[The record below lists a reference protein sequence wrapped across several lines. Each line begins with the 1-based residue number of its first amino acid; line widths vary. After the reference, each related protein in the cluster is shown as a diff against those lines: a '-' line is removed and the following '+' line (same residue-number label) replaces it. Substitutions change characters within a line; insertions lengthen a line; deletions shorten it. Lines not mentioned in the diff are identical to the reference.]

1 MKFLRDTGK
10 KYSTGS
16 RFAKI
21 IAALFAVIFAFT
33 SFPAADAFADTTSK
47 VMNPGYIFRDETP
60 DATTGIP
67 AYYHKGAKYT
77 ENREYLTGT
86 LGNVYILNE
95 DEKKLY
101 DQVVLLHMYL
111 IDANRNQISFLS
123 QFNSAF
129 HSGETIRF
137 VGGLPDSCQCFQI
150 ENSRMP
156 DVYKIP
162 DKEIKIE
169 KPGTASGG
177 AVEYYTKSELDSLGS
192 SSTVLSDAISGQFIN
207 LGRVMEAL
215 FVDLPDLFWWDKTH
229 VAWNYSYND
238 GSNGGIVISG
248 INVYLAS
255 QLLNS
260 GGCYAKDTIP
270 QTMNSINAFAN
281 RVISEVASKGFWE
294 TVKGGEEAVVTE
306 VPGVLSDYDK
316 LVGTALMLEK
326 LIKYDETCK
335 QHGLDVNYAKPSS
348 LGIDCVAQYSGWGTH
363 LYDSSDVLEAVCE
376 GYAEIYKYICDRTHF
391 YNDIKMGIEIGYVES
406 TDRNG
411 HKIYA
416 RHEWNVATIRGN
428 SYVIDLT
435 NDDNERVLRPDVK
448 TLIASEYW
456 YKYQKAFFMKGKSR
470 DISVSNQQPDY
481 GKGYYVLYSFKSMVD
496 NNTYVAD
503 SHPFYFFDGATI
515 NNDQIP
521 LVTEAVGY
529 EPYYQDFIESF
540 EGKYVP
546 KLLVKGNDG
555 IWRDDASLDNSN
567 GIPQI
572 TYKAGDHV
580 NRALEIDYWVD
591 YCNFE
596 YQYEYELIKSDEF
609 PDGVLPPY
617 NGTVVQNRE
626 CGIDNIYRRD
636 LNFGDPHDLAPGN
649 YTIYV
654 VVNTLSGYSY
664 PLKGQSF
671 TVLPA
676 TLTPS
681 VAVKNGSGKV
691 TIASSEINNDL
702 KDRFEIKLE
711 GVASGDTVSAEITS
725 LTLTNIVDS
734 TTTTEGSAGISATFT
749 LTGKDAQN
757 YVLASNYTTTVTLDN
772 AITISKKQPATNPDQ
787 GGTTEGGG
795 TSGGGTV
802 GGGTVGGETTG
813 GETVGGETT
822 GGETVGGGTV
832 GGGTVGGGTS
842 GGETVGGGTVGG
854 GTSGGGTVGG
864 GTVGGGT
871 SGGGTVGGGSVGG
884 GTSGGGTVGG
894 GSVGGGTSG
903 GGAVS
908 GGGGAVS
915 GGGGTISGGGGAISG
930 GGATS
935 GGTDSTKK
943 DDKTAEKKDNKAAD
957 DKKDD
962 KITDDKKENDGTVVV
977 ENEDGSVTTT
987 SISVNKKGS
996 VIVES
1001 VTENTD
1007 GSTVETRVKTTKS
1020 GNVTETTTEKDA
1032 DGNVLSTV
1040 ESTYSVSSKG
1050 TVKMTAIE
1058 TDEKEVEIPKTVE
1071 VAGEERTV
1079 TQIAKNALKNNKTM
1093 TSARIGENITSIGAG
1108 AFKNNKKLK
1117 TIELTDSVKKVYKN
1131 AFKGIAKN
1139 AVFKIKASSKKKFDK
1154 IVALLKAS
1162 GVSDTVTF
1170 EMVE

>member
-1 MKFLRDTGK
+1 MSFLQHYGK
-10 KYSTGS
+10 KNSTGN
-16 RFAKI
+16 RFI
-21 IAALFAVIFAFT
+21 RMIATLFAVIFAFT
-33 SFPAADAFADTTSK
+33 SLPSTDAFADTTSK
-47 VMNPGYIFRDETP
+47 VMNPGYVFRDETP
-60 DATTGIP
+60 DSTGIP

-77 ENREYLTGT
+77 ENRTYMTNT
-86 LGNVYILNE
+86 LGNVYILN
-95 DEKKLY
+95 DYEKKLY

-111 IDANRNQISFLS
+111 TDANRNRNSFLS
-123 QFNSAF
+123 QFNNAF
-129 HSGETIRF
+129 NSGDFAF
-137 VGGLPDSCQCFQI
+137 VQAYQDRHFFSIDS
-150 ENSRMP
+150 SRMP
-156 DVYKIP
+156 DAYKIP
-162 DKEIKIE
+162 SVEIMVE

-177 AVEYYTKSELDSLGS
+177 AVSYYTESELRGLAG
-192 SSTVLSDAISGQFIN
+192 SSTVLRDAISSQFIN
-207 LGRVMEAL
+207 FGRVMEAL
-215 FVDLPDLFWWDKTH
+215 FVDLPDLFWWDKTC
-229 VAWNYSYND
+229 VAWNYSYNN

-270 QTMNSINAFAN
+270 QTMNSINTFAN

-326 LIKYDETCK
+326 LIKYDTACLAA
-335 QHGLDVNYAKPSS
+335 GGDVNRAKHSS

-376 GYAEIYKYICDRTHF
+376 GYAEIYKYICDRTRF
-391 YNDIKMGIEIGYVES
+391 YNDVKMGIEIGYVENKNLETS
-406 TDRNG
+406 VTTYG
-411 HKIYA
+411 
-416 RHEWNVATIRGN
+416 RHEWNIATIEDA

-435 NDDNERVLRPDVK
+435 NDDFNWLRTDLNSSVSDAER
-448 TLIASEYW
+448 
-456 YKYQKAFFMKGKSR
+456 YKYKNALLLKGKKSF
-470 DISVSNQQPDY
+470 DAFDQNTQPEE
-481 GKGYYVLYSFKSMVD
+481 GKGYYIQYSYK
-496 NNTYVAD
+496 D
-503 SHPFYFFDGATI
+503 SDGVTHKITPIPFYLFEGTTI
-515 NNDQIP
+515 NISNDFLP

-529 EPYYQDFIESF
+529 EPSYSGDFIKCLS
-540 EGKYVP
+540 GKYYP
-546 KLLVKGNDG
+546 ILQIKDSNNYWDND
-555 IWRDDASLDNSN
+555 SLFDNTNSV
-567 GIPQI
+567 PQI
-572 TYKAGDHV
+572 IYKDGESLNRGLYIGIQTGYGSTYETG
-580 NRALEIDYWVD
+580 
-591 YCNFE
+591 
-596 YQYEYELIKSDEF
+596 YEYELIKVDEF
-609 PDGVLPPY
+609 ADGVIPPQ
-617 NGTVVQNRE
+617 NGTVVKS
-626 CGIDNIYRRD
+626 GTFTDVGYHPMD
-636 LNFGDPHDLAPGN
+636 VNFGDPHDLAPGN

-654 VVNTLSGYSY
+654 VVNTWSGYSY

-681 VAVKNGSGKV
+681 VAVKNGSDKV

-711 GVASGDTVSAEITS
+711 GVASGDEVSAQITN
-725 LTLTNIVDS
+725 LQLTNVVDS
-734 TTTTEGSAGISATFT
+734 TTTTEGSAGVSATFR
-749 LTGKDAQN
+749 LTGSDAQN
-757 YVLASNYTTTVTLDN
+757 YVLADNYTTTVTLDN

-787 GGTTEGGG
+787 GGTT
-795 TSGGGTV
+795 GGGTV
-802 GGGTVGGETTG
+802 GGGTD
-813 GETVGGETT
+813 
-822 GGETVGGGTV
+822 GGGTV

-842 GGETVGGGTVGG
+842 GGETVGGGAVGG
-854 GTSGGGTVGG
+854 GTSGG

-884 GTSGGGTVGG
+884 GTSGGGGV
-894 GSVGGGTSG
+894 SG
-903 GGAVS
+903 GGAAIGGGSSS
-908 GGGGAVS
+908 GGGAP
-915 GGGGTISGGGGAISG
+915 AG

-943 DDKTAEKKDNKAAD
+943 DDETADEKKDDKASDDKKDNKASD

-962 KITDDKKENDGTVVV
+962 KASDDKKDDKKENDGTVVV

-987 SISVNKKGS
+987 NISVNKKGS

-1020 GNVTETTTEKDA
+1020 GKVTETNVEKDA

>member
-10 KYSTGS
+10 KYNTGS
-16 RFAKI
+16 RFTKI

-47 VMNPGYIFRDETP
+47 VMNPGYVFRDETP
-60 DATTGIP
+60 DQTGIP

-77 ENREYLTGT
+77 ENRTYLTNT
-86 LGNVYILNE
+86 RGNVYILK
-95 DEKKLY
+95 DYEKKLY

-111 IDANRNQISFLS
+111 TDENRNRNNFLS
-123 QFNSAF
+123 QFNNAF
-129 HSGETIRF
+129 NSGDFAF
-137 VGGLPDSCQCFQI
+137 VQAYQDRHFFSIDS
-150 ENSRMP
+150 SRMP
-156 DVYKIP
+156 DAYKIP
-162 DKEIKIE
+162 SVEIMVE
-169 KPGTASGG
+169 KPGTASGA
-177 AVEYYTKSELDSLGS
+177 AVEYYTASELRGLGS
-192 SSTVLSDAISGQFIN
+192 SSTVLSDAISSQFIN

-215 FVDLPDLFWWDKTH
+215 FVDLPDLFWWDKTC

-255 QLLNS
+255 QFCDPS
-260 GGCYAKDTIP
+260 GCYTKDTIP
-270 QTMNSINAFAN
+270 QTMNSINAFAD

-316 LVGTALMLEK
+316 MVGTALMLEK
-326 LIKYDETCK
+326 LIKYDTACLAA
-335 QHGLDVNYAKPSS
+335 GGDVNSAKHSS
-348 LGIDCVAQYSGWGTH
+348 LGIDCVTQYSGWGTH

-376 GYAEIYKYICDRTHF
+376 GYAEIYKYICDRTRF
-391 YNDIKMGIEIGYVES
+391 YNDVKMGIEIGYVENKNLE
-406 TDRNG
+406 TG
-411 HKIYA
+411 VTTYG
-416 RHEWNVATIRGN
+416 RHEWNVATIGYD

-435 NDDNERVLRPDVK
+435 NDDFNWLRTDLNSSVSDAER
-448 TLIASEYW
+448 
-456 YKYQKAFFMKGKSR
+456 YKYKNALLLKGKKTF
-470 DISVSNQQPDY
+470 DAFDQNTQPEE
-481 GKGYYVLYSFKSMVD
+481 GKGYYIQYSYK
-496 NNTYVAD
+496 D
-503 SHPFYFFDGATI
+503 SDGVTHKITPIPFYLFEGTTI
-515 NNDQIP
+515 SISNDLLP

-529 EPYYQDFIESF
+529 EPSYSGDFIKCLS
-540 EGKYVP
+540 GKYYP
-546 KLLVKGNDG
+546 ILQIKDSNNY
-555 IWRDDASLDNSN
+555 WDDDPLFDNTN
-567 GIPQI
+567 GVPQI
-572 TYKAGDHV
+572 IYKDGESINRGLYIGIQTGYGSTY
-580 NRALEIDYWVD
+580 ETS
-591 YCNFE
+591 
-596 YQYEYELIKSDEF
+596 YEYELIKVDEF
-609 PDGVLPPY
+609 ADGVIPPQ
-617 NGTVVQNRE
+617 NGTVVKS
-626 CGIDNIYRRD
+626 GTFTKVGYHPMDV
-636 LNFGDPHDLAPGN
+636 NFGDPHNLAPGN

-654 VVNTLSGYSY
+654 VVNTWTDYSY

-681 VAVKNGSGKV
+681 VAVKNGSNKV
-691 TIASSEINNDL
+691 TIASSEISNDL

-734 TTTTEGSAGISATFT
+734 TTTAEGSAGVSATFS
-749 LTGKDAQN
+749 LTGSDAQN
-757 YVLASNYTTTVTLDN
+757 YVLADNYTTTVTLAN
-772 AITISKKQPATNPDQ
+772 AITISKKQQATNPEQ
-787 GGTTEGGG
+787 GGTTE
-795 TSGGGTV
+795 
-802 GGGTVGGETTG
+802 
-813 GETVGGETT
+813 
-822 GGETVGGGTV
+822 
-832 GGGTVGGGTS
+832 
-842 GGETVGGGTVGG
+842 GG

-871 SGGGTVGGGSVGG
+871 SGGGTVGGGTVGGGTTGGETVGGGTVGGGTVGGGTVGG

-894 GSVGGGTSG
+894 GTSG
-903 GGAVS
+903 GGAAI
-908 GGGGAVS
+908 GGGS
-915 GGGGTISGGGGAISG
+915 SSG
-930 GGATS
+930 GGAPAGGGATA
-935 GGTDSTKK
+935 GGTDATKK
-943 DDKTAEKKDNKAAD
+943 DDETAEKKDDKAADEKKDDKAAD
-957 DKKDD
+957 DHKDD
-962 KITDDKKENDGTVVV
+962 KITDDKKGNDGTVVV

-987 SISVNKKGS
+987 NISVNKKGS

-1007 GSTVETRVKTTKS
+1007 GSTVETKVKTTKS
-1020 GNVTETTTEKDA
+1020 GKVTETNVEKDA
-1032 DGNVLSTV
+1032 DGNVISTV

-1108 AFKNNKKLK
+1108 AFRNNKKLK

-1154 IVALLKAS
+1154 VVALLKAS

>member
-111 IDANRNQISFLS
+111 IDANRNQNSFLS

-137 VGGLPDSCQCFQI
+137 VRGLPDSCQCFQI

-316 LVGTALMLEK
+316 MVGTALILEK
-326 LIKYDETCK
+326 LIKYDTACLAA
-335 QHGLDVNYAKPSS
+335 GGDVNRAKHSS

-376 GYAEIYKYICDRTHF
+376 GYAEIYKYICDRTRF
-391 YNDIKMGIEIGYVES
+391 YNDVKMGIEIGYVEGS
-406 TDRNG
+406 DGNG
-411 HKIYA
+411 NPAYG
-416 RHEWNVATIRGN
+416 RHEWNIATIGYD

-435 NDDNERVLRPDVK
+435 NDDFNWLRTDLGV
-448 TLIASEYW
+448 SSGDE
-456 YKYQKAFFMKGKSR
+456 YKYKKAFLLKGR
-470 DISVSNQQPDY
+470 ATDPFISQPEY
-481 GKGYYVLYSFKSMVD
+481 GKGYHLYYGFESKTD
-496 NNTYVAD
+496 GQNHGIT
-503 SHPFYFFDGATI
+503 PFYIFDGATVG
-515 NNDQIP
+515 NYSLP

-529 EPYYQDFIESF
+529 DPSYNGDFIKCLS
-540 EGKYVP
+540 GKYYP
-546 KLLVKGNDG
+546 ILQIKDSNNY
-555 IWRDDASLDNSN
+555 WDDDPLFDNTN
-567 GIPQI
+567 GVPQI
-572 TYKAGDHV
+572 IYKGGESLNRGLYIGIQTGYGSTY
-580 NRALEIDYWVD
+580 ETS
-591 YCNFE
+591 
-596 YQYEYELIKSDEF
+596 YEYELIKVDEF
-609 PDGVLPPY
+609 ADGVNPPK
-617 NGTVVQNRE
+617 NGTVVKS
-626 CGIDNIYRRD
+626 GTLTDVGYYPMD
-636 LNFGDPHDLAPGN
+636 VNFGDPHDLAPGN

-654 VVNTLSGYSY
+654 VANTWSGYSY

-676 TLTPS
+676 TLIPS
-681 VAVKNGSGKV
+681 VAVKNGNGKV

-725 LTLTNIVDS
+725 LTLANIVDS
-734 TTTTEGSAGISATFT
+734 TTTTEGSAGVSATFS
-749 LTGKDAQN
+749 LTGSDAQN
-757 YVLASNYTTTVTLDN
+757 YVLASNYTTSVTLAN
-772 AITISKKQPATNPDQ
+772 AITISKKQPANNPEQ

-842 GGETVGGGTVGG
+842 GGE
-854 GTSGGGTVGG
+854 TVGG

>member
-1 MKFLRDTGK
+1 MSFLQHYGK
-10 KYSTGS
+10 KNSTGN
-16 RFAKI
+16 RFI
-21 IAALFAVIFAFT
+21 RMIATLFAVVFAFT
-33 SFPAADAFADTTSK
+33 SIPSADAFADTTSK
-47 VMNPGYIFRDETP
+47 VMNPGYIFRDERP
-60 DATTGIP
+60 DSNGIP
-67 AYYHKGAKYT
+67 AYYHKGVKY
-77 ENREYLTGT
+77 NQ
-86 LGNVYILNE
+86 LN
-95 DEKKLY
+95 DNEKKIF
-101 DQVVLLHMYL
+101 DQVVLLHLYL
-111 IDANRNQISFLS
+111 IDPNRDDTGKPIAQYASCFSEENTQGDPPIKL
-123 QFNSAF
+123 FNIDFSSSEGGFNPAPIEVSEPKNVNA
-129 HSGETIRF
+129 SGAAIDYYNAYEI
-137 VGGLPDSCQCFQI
+137 G
-150 ENSRMP
+150 N
-156 DVYKIP
+156 
-162 DKEIKIE
+162 DKELLQRLVFK
-169 KPGTASGG
+169 
-177 AVEYYTKSELDSLGS
+177 
-192 SSTVLSDAISGQFIN
+192 QIN
-207 LGRVMEAL
+207 IQKAMEAL
-215 FVDLPDLFWWDKTH
+215 FVDLPDLFWWDKTLWG
-229 VAWNYSYND
+229 WNCGLEIVSGTNKVKVSD
-238 GSNGGIVISG
+238 IKITLVVQKDKNG
-248 INVYLAS
+248 NY
-255 QLLNS
+255 
-260 GGCYAKDTIP
+260 YTK
-270 QTMNSINAFAN
+270 NSIPEVMREINDFAE
-281 RVISEVASKGFWE
+281 RTIFEVESKGFWE
-294 TVKGGEEAVVTE
+294 TVKGGEGASVTE

-316 LVGTALMLEK
+316 LLGTAIFLEK
-326 LIKYDETCK
+326 LIKFDEDCHE
-335 QHGLDVNYAKPSS
+335 HGDNVAYAKSTS
-348 LGIDCVAQYSGWGTH
+348 VGIDCVTRIQNHNWTNMYE
-363 LYDSSDVLEAVCE
+363 LSDEIEAVCE
-376 GYAEIYKYICDRTHF
+376 GYSEIFKYICDKTSF
-391 YNDIKMGIEIGYVES
+391 YNPVKIGIEIGYAGSASDPES
-406 TDRNG
+406 G
-411 HKIYA
+411 YG
-416 RHEWNVATIRGN
+416 RHEWNVATIGRYD
-428 SYVIDLT
+428 YVIDLT
-435 NDDNERVLRPDVK
+435 NDDLHHGLLLR
-448 TLIASEYW
+448 
-456 YKYQKAFFMKGKSR
+456 GKE
-470 DISVSNQQPDY
+470 DKLGTQPQL
-481 GKGYYVLYSFKSMVD
+481 GKGYYLTLGSTGKSI
-496 NNTYVAD
+496 YYL
-503 SHPFYFFDGATI
+503 FGGDGTGR
-515 NNDQIP
+515 DE
-521 LVTEAVGY
+521 VTEAVRY
-529 EPYYQDFIESF
+529 EPYNQDFIKSF
-540 EGKYVP
+540 RGKYVP

-555 IWRDDASLDNSN
+555 IWRDDISLDNSN

-580 NRALEIDYWVD
+580 NRALEILSEDTPYSEPR
-591 YCNFE
+591 N
-596 YQYEYELIKSDEF
+596 EYELIKSDEF

-626 CGIDNIYRRD
+626 CGIDNNNPRD

-649 YTIYV
+649 YTIYAIV
-654 VVNTLSGYSY
+654 TTWEGYSY

-691 TIASSEINNDL
+691 SIASSEINNDL

-711 GVASGDTVSAEITS
+711 GVASGDEVSAQITS
-725 LTLTNIVDS
+725 LQLTNVVDS

-757 YVLASNYTTTVTLDN
+757 YVLANNGTTIVTLAN

-802 GGGTVGGETTG
+802 GGGTVGGGTTG
-813 GETVGGETT
+813 GETVGGGSE
-822 GGETVGGGTV
+822 GGGTVGGGTVGGGTV

-842 GGETVGGGTVGG
+842 GSGTVGGGTV
-854 GTSGGGTVGG
+854 GGGTVGG

-884 GTSGGGTVGG
+884 GTSGGGGV
-894 GSVGGGTSG
+894 SG

-915 GGGGTISGGGGAISG
+915 GGGGAISG
-930 GGATS
+930 GGATA
-935 GGTDSTKK
+935 GGTDATKK
-943 DDKTAEKKDNKAAD
+943 DDETAEKKDDKASD

-962 KITDDKKENDGTVVV
+962 KASDDKKDDKASDDKKDDKKEDDGTVVV

-987 SISVNKKGS
+987 NISVNKKGS

-1079 TQIAKNALKNNKTM
+1079 TQIAKYALKNNKTM

>member
-1 MKFLRDTGK
+1 MSFLQHYGK
-10 KYSTGS
+10 KNSTGN
-16 RFAKI
+16 RFI
-21 IAALFAVIFAFT
+21 RMIAALFAVVFAFT
-33 SFPAADAFADTTSK
+33 SLPSADAFADTTSK
-47 VMNPGYIFRDETP
+47 VMNPRYIFRDETS
-60 DATTGIP
+60 DATGIP

-77 ENREYLTGT
+77 ENRTYMTNT
-86 LGNVYILNE
+86 LGNVYILN
-95 DEKKLY
+95 DYEKKLY

-111 IDANRNQISFLS
+111 TDANRNQNSFLS
-123 QFNSAF
+123 QFNNAF
-129 HSGETIRF
+129 NSGDFAF
-137 VGGLPDSCQCFQI
+137 VQAYQDRHFFSIDS
-150 ENSRMP
+150 SRMP
-156 DVYKIP
+156 DAYKIP
-162 DKEIKIE
+162 SVEIMVE

-177 AVEYYTKSELDSLGS
+177 AVSYYTESELRSLEG
-192 SSTVLSDAISGQFIN
+192 SSTVLSDAISSQFIN
-207 LGRVMEAL
+207 FGRVMEAL
-215 FVDLPDLFWWDKTH
+215 FVDLPDLFWWDKTC
-229 VAWNYSYND
+229 VAWNYSYNN

-260 GGCYAKDTIP
+260 GGCYTKDTIP
-270 QTMNSINAFAN
+270 QTMNSINAFAD

-326 LIKYDETCK
+326 LIKYDTACLAA
-335 QHGLDVNYAKPSS
+335 GGDVNRAKHSS

-376 GYAEIYKYICDRTHF
+376 GYAEIYKYICDRTRF
-391 YNDIKMGIEIGYVES
+391 YNDVKMGIEIGYVENKNLE
-406 TDRNG
+406 TG
-411 HKIYA
+411 VTTYG
-416 RHEWNVATIRGN
+416 RHEWNIATIEDA

-435 NDDNERVLRPDVK
+435 NDDFNWLRTDLNSSVSDAER
-448 TLIASEYW
+448 
-456 YKYQKAFFMKGKSR
+456 YKYKNALLLKGKKSF
-470 DISVSNQQPDY
+470 DAFDQNTQPEE
-481 GKGYYVLYSFKSMVD
+481 GKGYYIQYSYK
-496 NNTYVAD
+496 D
-503 SHPFYFFDGATI
+503 SDGVTHKITPIPFYLFEGTTI
-515 NNDQIP
+515 NISNDLLP

-529 EPYYQDFIESF
+529 EPSYSGDFIKCLS
-540 EGKYVP
+540 GKYYP
-546 KLLVKGNDG
+546 ILQIKDSNNYWDND
-555 IWRDDASLDNSN
+555 SLFDNINSV
-567 GIPQI
+567 PQI
-572 TYKAGDHV
+572 IYKDGESINRGLYIGIQTGYGSTY
-580 NRALEIDYWVD
+580 ET
-591 YCNFE
+591 C
-596 YQYEYELIKSDEF
+596 YEYELIKVDEF
-609 PDGVLPPY
+609 ADGVIPPQ
-617 NGTVVQNRE
+617 NGTVVKS
-626 CGIDNIYRRD
+626 GTFTDVGYHPMD
-636 LNFGDPHDLAPGN
+636 VNFGDPHDLAPGN

-654 VVNTLSGYSY
+654 VVNTWSGYSY

-681 VAVKNGSGKV
+681 VVIKNGANKV
-691 TIASSEINNDL
+691 TIAPSEITSDL
-702 KDRFEIKLE
+702 KDRFEIKLA
-711 GVASGDTVSAEITS
+711 GVASGDTVTAEITN
-725 LTLTNIVDS
+725 LELTNVVDP
-734 TTTTEGSAGISATFT
+734 TTTAEGSAGVKATFR
-749 LTGKDAQN
+749 LTGTHAQN
-757 YVLASNYTTTVTLDN
+757 YVLANNNTTTVTLDN
-772 AITISKKQPATNPDQ
+772 AITISKKQQATNPEQ

-813 GETVGGETT
+813 GETVGG
-822 GGETVGGGTV
+822 GT
-832 GGGTVGGGTS
+832 
-842 GGETVGGGTVGG
+842 EGGGTVGG

-871 SGGGTVGGGSVGG
+871 SGGGTVGGGTVGG
-884 GTSGGGTVGG
+884 GTSDGGTVGG

-903 GGAVS
+903 GGGVS
-908 GGGGAVS
+908 GGGAVS
-915 GGGGTISGGGGAISG
+915 GGGGAISGGGGAISG

-943 DDKTAEKKDNKAAD
+943 DDETADEKKEDKASD

-962 KITDDKKENDGTVVV
+962 KASDDKKDDKKEDDGTVVV

-987 SISVNKKGS
+987 NISVNKKGS

-1007 GSTVETRVKTTKS
+1007 GSTVETKVKTTKS
-1020 GNVTETTTEKDA
+1020 GKVTETNVEKDA
-1032 DGNVLSTV
+1032 DGNVISTV

-1079 TQIAKNALKNNKTM
+1079 TQIAKYALKNNKTM
-1093 TSARIGENITSIGAG
+1093 TSARIGENITSIGSG

>member
-33 SFPAADAFADTTSK
+33 SLPSADAFADTTSK
-47 VMNPGYIFRDETP
+47 VMNPGYIFRDEKP
-60 DATTGIP
+60 DSTGIP

-95 DEKKLY
+95 YEKKLY

-111 IDANRNQISFLS
+111 TDANRNQNSFLS
-123 QFNSAF
+123 QFNNAF
-129 HSGETIRF
+129 NSGDFAFVQAYQDRRF
-137 VGGLPDSCQCFQI
+137 FSIDS
-150 ENSRMP
+150 SRMP
-156 DVYKIP
+156 DAYKIP
-162 DKEIKIE
+162 SVEIRVE

-177 AVEYYTKSELDSLGS
+177 AVSYYTESELRSLEG
-192 SSTVLSDAISGQFIN
+192 SSTVLSDAISSQFIN
-207 LGRVMEAL
+207 FGRVMEAL
-215 FVDLPDLFWWDKTH
+215 FVDLPDLFWWDKTC
-229 VAWNYSYND
+229 VAWNYSYNN

-260 GGCYAKDTIP
+260 GEYYTKYTIP
-270 QTMNSINAFAN
+270 QTMTTINDFAY
-281 RVISEVASKGFWE
+281 RVIDEVESKGFWE

-326 LIKYDETCK
+326 LIKYDTACLAA
-335 QHGLDVNYAKPSS
+335 GGDVNRAKHSS
-348 LGIDCVAQYSGWGTH
+348 LGIDCVTQYSGWGTH

-376 GYAEIYKYICDRTHF
+376 GYAEIYKYICDRTRF
-391 YNDIKMGIEIGYVES
+391 YNDVKMGIEIGYVENKNLE
-406 TDRNG
+406 TG
-411 HKIYA
+411 VTTYG
-416 RHEWNVATIRGN
+416 RHEWNIATIEDA

-435 NDDNERVLRPDVK
+435 NDDFNWLRTDLNSSVSDAER
-448 TLIASEYW
+448 
-456 YKYQKAFFMKGKSR
+456 YKYKNALLLKGKKSF
-470 DISVSNQQPDY
+470 DAFDQNTQPEG
-481 GKGYYVLYSFKSMVD
+481 GKGYYIQYSYK
-496 NNTYVAD
+496 D
-503 SHPFYFFDGATI
+503 SDGVTHKITPIPFYLFEGTTI
-515 NNDQIP
+515 NISNDLLP

-529 EPYYQDFIESF
+529 EPSYSGDFIKCLS
-540 EGKYVP
+540 GKYYP
-546 KLLVKGNDG
+546 ILQIKDSNNYWDND
-555 IWRDDASLDNSN
+555 SLFDNTNSV
-567 GIPQI
+567 PQI
-572 TYKAGDHV
+572 IYKDGESINRGLYIGIQTGYGSTY
-580 NRALEIDYWVD
+580 ETS
-591 YCNFE
+591 
-596 YQYEYELIKSDEF
+596 YEYELIKVDEF
-609 PDGVLPPY
+609 ADGVVPPQ
-617 NGTVVQNRE
+617 NGTVVKS
-626 CGIDNIYRRD
+626 GTFTDVGYHPMD
-636 LNFGDPHDLAPGN
+636 VNFGDPHDLAPGN

-654 VVNTLSGYSY
+654 VVNTWSGYSY

-711 GVASGDTVSAEITS
+711 GVASGDEVSAQITS
-725 LTLTNIVDS
+725 LQLTNVVDS

-772 AITISKKQPATNPDQ
+772 AITISKKQPATNPEQ
-787 GGTTEGGG
+787 GG

-813 GETVGGETT
+813 GETVGGGTE
-822 GGETVGGGTV
+822 GGE
-832 GGGTVGGGTS
+832 
-842 GGETVGGGTVGG
+842 TVGG

-864 GTVGGGT
+864 GTEGGGT
-871 SGGGTVGGGSVGG
+871 SGDGTVGGGTVGGGTVGG

-915 GGGGTISGGGGAISG
+915 GGGGAISGGGGAISGGGGAISG

-943 DDKTAEKKDNKAAD
+943 DDETADEKKDDKASD

-962 KITDDKKENDGTVVV
+962 KASDDKKDDKASDDKKDDKKEDDGTVVV

-987 SISVNKKGS
+987 NISVNKKGS

-1007 GSTVETRVKTTKS
+1007 GSIVETKVKTTKS
-1020 GNVTETTTEKDA
+1020 GKVTETNVEKDA

-1079 TQIAKNALKNNKTM
+1079 TQIAKYALKNNKTM

>member
-1 MKFLRDTGK
+1 MKFLRDIGK
-10 KYSTGS
+10 KYNTGS
-16 RFAKI
+16 RFTNI

-47 VMNPGYIFRDETP
+47 VMNPGYVFRDETP
-60 DATTGIP
+60 DSIGIP

-77 ENREYLTGT
+77 ENRTYLTNT
-86 LGNVYILNE
+86 RGNVYILNE
-95 DEKKLY
+95 YEKKLY

-111 IDANRNQISFLS
+111 IDANRNQNSFLS

-129 HSGETIRF
+129 YSGGTIRF

-169 KPGTASGG
+169 KTGTASGG

-192 SSTVLSDAISGQFIN
+192 SSTILADAIREKFIN

-255 QLLNS
+255 QPCGLNP
-260 GGCYAKDTIP
+260 GYYTKDTIP
-270 QTMNSINAFAN
+270 HTMDSINAFAD

-316 LVGTALMLEK
+316 MVGTALMLEK
-326 LIKYDETCK
+326 LIKYDTACLAA
-335 QHGLDVNYAKPSS
+335 GGDVNSAKHSS
-348 LGIDCVAQYSGWGTH
+348 LGIDCVTQYSGWGTH

-376 GYAEIYKYICDRTHF
+376 GYAEIYKYICDRTRF
-391 YNDIKMGIEIGYVES
+391 YNVVKMGIEIGYVENKNLE
-406 TDRNG
+406 TG
-411 HKIYA
+411 VTTYG
-416 RHEWNVATIRGN
+416 RHEWNVATIGYD

-435 NDDNERVLRPDVK
+435 NDDFNWLRTDLNSSVSDAER
-448 TLIASEYW
+448 
-456 YKYQKAFFMKGKSR
+456 YKYKNALLLKGKKSFG
-470 DISVSNQQPDY
+470 DFDQNTQPAE
-481 GKGYYVLYSFKSMVD
+481 GKGYYIQYSYK
-496 NNTYVAD
+496 D
-503 SHPFYFFDGATI
+503 SDGVTHKITPIPFYLFEGTTI
-515 NNDQIP
+515 SISNDLLP

-529 EPYYQDFIESF
+529 EPSYSGDFIKCLS
-540 EGKYVP
+540 GKYYP
-546 KLLVKGNDG
+546 ILQIKDSNNY
-555 IWRDDASLDNSN
+555 WDDDPLFDNTN
-567 GIPQI
+567 GVPQI
-572 TYKAGDHV
+572 IYKDGESINRGLYIGIQTGYGSTY
-580 NRALEIDYWVD
+580 ETS
-591 YCNFE
+591 
-596 YQYEYELIKSDEF
+596 YEYELIKVDEF
-609 PDGVLPPY
+609 ADGVIPPQ
-617 NGTVVQNRE
+617 NGTVVKSGTFTNV
-626 CGIDNIYRRD
+626 GYHPMDV
-636 LNFGDPHDLAPGN
+636 NFGDPHNLAPGN

-654 VVNTLSGYSY
+654 VVNTWTDYSY

-681 VAVKNGSGKV
+681 VAVKNGSNKV
-691 TIASSEINNDL
+691 TISSSEISNDL

-734 TTTTEGSAGISATFT
+734 TTTTEGSAGVSATFS
-749 LTGKDAQN
+749 LTGSDAQN
-757 YVLASNYTTTVTLDN
+757 YVLADNYTTTVTLDN
-772 AITISKKQPATNPDQ
+772 AITISKKQQATNPEQ

-802 GGGTVGGETTG
+802 GGGTVGGG
-813 GETVGGETT
+813 TT

-832 GGGTVGGGTS
+832 GGGTSGGG
-842 GGETVGGGTVGG
+842 TVGGGTVGG

-884 GTSGGGTVGG
+884 GTSGGGGV
-894 GSVGGGTSG
+894 SG
-903 GGAVS
+903 GGAAI
-908 GGGGAVS
+908 GGGS
-915 GGGGTISGGGGAISG
+915 SSG
-930 GGATS
+930 GGAPA
-935 GGTDSTKK
+935 GGGATAGGIDATKK
-943 DDKTAEKKDNKAAD
+943 DDEAAEKKDDKAAD

-962 KITDDKKENDGTVVV
+962 KAAVDKKDDKITNDKKENDGTVVV

-987 SISVNKKGS
+987 NISVNKKGS

-1007 GSTVETRVKTTKS
+1007 GSTVETKVKTTKS
-1020 GNVTETTTEKDA
+1020 GKVTETNVEKDA
-1032 DGNVLSTV
+1032 DGNVISTV

-1108 AFKNNKKLK
+1108 AFRNNKKLK

-1154 IVALLKAS
+1154 VVALLKAS

-1170 EMVE
+1170 EMIE